1 MRLLDRVA
9 GCHAPLL
16 VALDRRPAVPYE
28 VSGPGKF
35 ATQVAGCPLRFV
47 LGDDLTRACAELAFA
62 DGARLAGCLDLVR
75 IPARHLWVEWNDEV
89 HQRVIHETQS
99 IACDAAVSG
108 RRVGVL
114 LRGTQDGYGSVA
126 RTFWANGAASAD
138 ITLSP
143 LETHIDLRG
152 EFTKGSGPGRVSGG
166 FLSVG
171 QSDSSAMTTLLNHV
185 RFRFDPTWES
195 FYRDAATD
203 WAAQRLIVRGSL
215 AAVCWDP
222 PLLLAFFLLL
232 GAKDATRSAPVSR
245 ATINRKRVAHGHAP
259 LLDHLEVRASLDR
272 VEDSGPVGA
281 EAAGRR
287 TPRLHHVRGHL
298 VRRDSRVFW
307 RQPHL
312 RGSASCGIVRSRTV
326 CLSFARLPGPTV
338 AHAHRNQARSKMG
351 QL

>member
-16 VALDRRPAVPYE
+16 VALDRRSTVPYE

-35 ATQVAGCPLRFV
+35 AAQVASCPLRFV
-47 LGDDLTRACAELAFA
+47 LGDDLTRASAELAFA
-62 DGARLAGCLDLVR
+62 DGARLAGCLDMVR
-75 IPARHLWVEWNDEV
+75 IPATHLWVEWNDEV
-89 HQRVIHETQS
+89 HQKVIHETQS
-99 IACDAAVSG
+99 IACDESASG

-114 LRGTQDGYGSVA
+114 VQGTQDGYGAVA
-126 RTFWANGAASAD
+126 RTFWAHGTASAD

-143 LETHIDLRG
+143 LETHVDLRG
-152 EFTKGSGPGRVSGG
+152 ELAEDSDPGWVSGG

-171 QSDSSAMTTLLNHV
+171 QSDNSAMATLLNHV
-185 RFRFDPTWES
+185 RFRFDPAWQS

-203 WAAQRLIVRGSL
+203 WVAQRQVVRGSL

-232 GAKDATRSAPVSR
+232 SAKDATRSIPVSR
-245 ATINRKRVAHGHAP
+245 ATINRKRVAHGHPP
-259 LLDHLEVRASLDR
+259 LLDHFEVRASLDK
-272 VEDSGPVGA
+272 VDESGSIGG
-281 EAAGRR
+281 EHAGRR
-287 TPRLHHVRGHL
+287 MPRLHHVRGHL

-307 RQPHL
+307 RRPHL

-326 CLSFARLPGPTV
+326 CLSFARTPAPAA
-338 AHAHRNQARSKMG
+338 AHSQRNQARSKMG
-351 QL
+351 QF

>member
-16 VALDRRPAVPYE
+16 VALDRRPALPYE
-28 VSGPGKF
+28 VTGPGNF
-35 ATQVAGCPLRFV
+35 AAQVASCPLRFV
-47 LGDDLTRACAELAFA
+47 LDDDLTRASAELAFA
-62 DGARLAGCLDLVR
+62 DGARLAGCLDMVR
-75 IPARHLWVEWNDEV
+75 IPAPHLWVEWNDEV
-89 HQRVIHETQS
+89 HQKVIHETQS
-99 IACDAAVSG
+99 VACDAAASG

-114 LRGTQDGYGSVA
+114 LQGTQDGYGAVA
-126 RTFWANGAASAD
+126 RTFWADDAASAD

-143 LETHIDLRG
+143 LETHVDLRG
-152 EFTKGSGPGRVSGG
+152 EFTGSDPGCVSGG

-171 QSDSSAMTTLLNHV
+171 QSNSSAMTTLLNHV
-185 RFRFDPTWES
+185 RFRFDPAWET

-203 WAAQRLIVRGSL
+203 WAARRQVVRGSL
-215 AAVCWDP
+215 AAVSWDP

-232 GAKDATRSAPVSR
+232 SAKDATRSVPVLR

-259 LLDHLEVRASLDR
+259 LLDHFEVRASLDR

-281 EAAGRR
+281 EPAGRQ

-298 VRRDSRVFW
+298 VRRDSRIFW
-307 RQPHL
+307 RQAHL

-326 CLSFARLPGPTV
+326 CLSFARLPAPAVT
-338 AHAHRNQARSKMG
+338 HSQRNQPRFKMG
-351 QL
+351 QF